1 MKEDTPLTEN
11 KLQSTHT
18 HALESTASG
27 NPSGELAQKL
37 VASEERFQSV
47 VQTALDA
54 IILWDEGGNIIF
66 WNKGA
71 HTMFGYPPEEIV
83 GKPLTRII
91 PSRYHEAHHY
101 GMKRVGTEGEGR
113 TAVKTVELHGLRKN
127 GDEFPIEMAPSK
139 SVLKGETFFCGII
152 RDISERKKADGVLEE
167 RNRLLAFEV
176 EVAHVLNR
184 SQALGALWQDC
195 VEAMVRHLGAAL
207 AGIWTLDSQQ
217 EGLKLQASAGLPTH
231 VTGVQGPVPFGH
243 VQIGQIAFE
252 KRPYLT
258 NAIPE
263 DPGVPEQAW
272 AKQEGLVAFAGYPLL
287 INREVAG
294 VMAMYF
300 RHPLTNFT
308 WHSLGLV
315 ADRIATA
322 IERQKVLDA
331 NQRLARHNERIL
343 ASTGEGIFGLDGEG
357 KMTFVNPA
365 GAHMLGYNSKEEMVG
380 EPMHELIHHTK
391 SDGSPYPRESC
402 PIYAALK
409 KGTVHH
415 HDTEVL
421 WRKNGT
427 SFPVDHYV
435 SPIWEDGSLIGA
447 VVTFKD
453 ISERKRLIAELL
465 EETKLAGVTVMLGDI
480 AHDIKNMLMPVLNGA
495 KLLDDDLQELFADLP
510 DVTPKQVTASRKFSR
525 DAIDMIINNA
535 RRIQGRMREIA
546 DTVKGISSPLRF
558 APCRVSEVVEGVFGI
573 LRFYAGE
580 MEVSLHAQGLDALP
594 SIQADENRLFNAL
607 YNLVNN
613 AIPETPAGGS
623 ITIGGSVGP
632 DGKTVVLTVADTG
645 GGMPPE
651 IRDKL
656 FTKEA
661 ISGKAGGTGLGT
673 KIVKDA
679 VDAHAGTV
687 SVHSE
692 QGKGTT
698 FTIHL
703 PITPQI
709 QGKEEI
715 HP

>member
-1 MKEDTPLTEN
+1 MKDTQLTKN
-11 KLQSTHT
+11 KPK
-18 HALESTASG
+18 LESAASG
-27 NPSGELAQKL
+27 NTSGELAQKL

-47 VQTALDA
+47 VQTATDA
-54 IILWDEGGNIIF
+54 IILWDEGGNILF

-71 HTMFGYPPEEIV
+71 QTMFGYAEAEVV
-83 GKPLTRII
+83 GKPLTLLI
-91 PSRYHEAHHY
+91 PVRYHEAHHY
-101 GMKRVGTEGEGR
+101 GMGRVGTEGEEGR
-113 TAVKTVELHGLRKN
+113 TTVKTVELHGLRKN

-139 SVLKGETFFCGII
+139 SILEGETFFCGII
-152 RDISERKKADGVLEE
+152 RDISERKQADQVLEE

-176 EVAHVLNR
+176 EVGHVLNR
-184 SQALGALWQDC
+184 SQALGALWQGC
-195 VEAMVRHLGAAL
+195 VDAMVRHLGAAL

-217 EGLKLQASAGLPTH
+217 EGLELQASAGLYIH
-231 VTGVQGPVPFGH
+231 VTGAQGPMPFGH
-243 VQIGQIAFE
+243 IQIGQIAFQ

-272 AKQEGLVAFAGYPLL
+272 AKKEGLVAFAGYPLL

-322 IERQKVLDA
+322 IERQKVIDA

-343 ASTGEGIFGLDGEG
+343 ASSGEGMLGLDGEG

-365 GAHMLGYNSKEEMVG
+365 GAQMLGYKREEMVG
-380 EPMHELIHHTK
+380 ESMHELIHHTN
-391 SDGSPYPRESC
+391 SDGSPCLRESC

-409 KGTVHH
+409 EGSVHQN
-415 HDTEVL
+415 DTEVF
-421 WRKNGT
+421 WRKDGA
-427 SFPVDHYV
+427 SFPVDHYI
-435 SPIWEDGSLIGA
+435 SPIWENGSLIGA

-453 ISERKRLIAELL
+453 ISERKRLTAELL
-465 EETKLAGVTVMLGDI
+465 EETKLASVTVMLGDI

-495 KLLDDDLQELFADLP
+495 KLLDDDLQELFTSVP

-525 DAIDMIINNA
+525 EAIDMIVNNA

-558 APCRVSEVVEGVFGI
+558 APCRISDVVKGVFDI
-573 LRFYAGE
+573 LRFYATEKG
-580 MEVSLHAQGLDALP
+580 VSLQAQGLDDLP
-594 SIQADENRLFNAL
+594 SIHADENRVFNAL

-623 ITIGGSVGP
+623 VTIGGSVGS
-632 DGKTVVLTVADTG
+632 DKKTVILTVTDTG

-651 IRDKL
+651 IRDRL

-679 VDAHAGTV
+679 VDAHSGTITV
-687 SVHSE
+687 RSE
-692 QGKGTT
+692 PGTGSI

-709 QGKEEI
+709 LE
-715 HP
+715 P

>member
-1 MKEDTPLTEN
+1 LTKN
-11 KLQSTHT
+11 KFTSTHI
-18 HALESTASG
+18 HASESLASN
-27 NPSGELAQKL
+27 NPSRELAQKL
-37 VASEERFQSV
+37 VASEERFQSI
-47 VQTALDA
+47 VQTAIDA
-54 IILWDEGGNIIF
+54 ILLWDEGGNIIF

-71 HTMFGYPPEEIV
+71 QTMFGYTAEEIV
-83 GKPLTRII
+83 GQPLTLII

-101 GMKRVGTEGEGR
+101 GMERVGTEREGR
-113 TAVKTVELHGLRKN
+113 AAVKTVELHGLRKN
-127 GDEFPIEMAPSK
+127 GEEFPMEMAPSK
-139 SVLKGETFFCGII
+139 SVLKNESFFCGII
-152 RDISERKKADGVLEE
+152 RDISERKRADAVLEE

-176 EVAHVLNR
+176 EIGHVLNR
-184 SQALGALWQDC
+184 SQALATIWQDC
-195 VEAMVRHLGAAL
+195 VDAMVRQLGAAL

-217 EGLKLQASAGLPTH
+217 KGLQLQASAGLYTQFM
-231 VTGVQGPVPFGH
+231 GVQGSVPFGH

-258 NAIPE
+258 NAIAE

-272 AKQEGLVAFAGYPLL
+272 AQQEGLVAFAGYPLL
-287 INREVAG
+287 INRDVAG
-294 VMAMYF
+294 VIAMYF
-300 RHPLTNFT
+300 RHPLTNFS

-322 IERQKVLDA
+322 IERQKVIDA
-331 NQRLARHNERIL
+331 HQRLARHNERIL
-343 ASTGEGIFGLDGEG
+343 ASTGEGIFGLDVEG
-357 KMTFVNPA
+357 KMSFVNPA
-365 GAHMLGYNSKEEMVG
+365 GAHMLGYSREEMVG
-380 EPMHELIHHTK
+380 ESMHELIHHTK
-391 SDGSPYPRESC
+391 PDGIPYSREAC
-402 PIYAALK
+402 PIYAALE
-409 KGTVHH
+409 KGRVHH
-415 HDTEVL
+415 NDTEVL
-421 WRKNGT
+421 WRKDGT
-427 SFPVDHYV
+427 AFPVAHHI
-435 SPIWEDGSLIGA
+435 SPIWEDGRLIGA

-453 ISERKRLIAELL
+453 ISERVQMTAELV
-465 EETKLAGVTVMLGDI
+465 EETKLASVTVMLGDI

-495 KLLDDDLQELFADLP
+495 KLLDDDLQDLFANLP
-510 DVTPKQVTASRKFSR
+510 DVTPKHVTASRKFSR
-525 DAIDMIINNA
+525 DAIDMIVNNA

-558 APCRVSEVVEGVFGI
+558 APCQVSEVVDGVFGI
-573 LRFYAGE
+573 LRFYAEE
-580 MEVSLHAQGLDALP
+580 MEVSLHTQGLDALP
-594 SIQADENRLFNAL
+594 CIQADENRLFNAL

-613 AIPETPAGGS
+613 AIPETPHGGS
-623 ITIGGSVGP
+623 VTIGGSVGS

-703 PITPQI
+703 PIIPPDP
-709 QGKEEI
+709 GK
-715 HP
+715 

>member
-11 KLQSTHT
+11 KLQSSHT

-71 HTMFGYPPEEIV
+71 HTMFGYPVEEIV

-113 TAVKTVELHGLRKN
+113 PAVKTVELHGLRKN

-152 RDISERKKADGVLEE
+152 RDISERKQADGVLEE

-184 SQALGALWQDC
+184 SQAMGAIWQDC
-195 VEAMVRHLGAAL
+195 VDAMVRHLGAAL

-217 EGLKLQASAGLPTH
+217 EGLKLQASSGLPTH

-272 AKQEGLVAFAGYPLL
+272 AKNEGLLAFAGYPLL

-308 WHSLGLV
+308 WHTLGLV

-343 ASTGEGIFGLDGEG
+343 ASTGEGIFGLDVEG

-365 GAHMLGYNSKEEMVG
+365 GAQMLGYNREEMVG

-391 SDGSPYPRESC
+391 SDGSPYLRESC

-409 KGTVHH
+409 EGTVHH

-421 WRKNGT
+421 WRKDGT

-453 ISERKRLIAELL
+453 ISERKRLMAELL

-495 KLLDDDLQELFADLP
+495 KLLDDDLHELFASLP
-510 DVTPKQVTASRKFSR
+510 DVTPKHVTASRKFSR
-525 DAIDMIINNA
+525 DAIDMIVNNA

-573 LRFYAGE
+573 LRFYAAE

-623 ITIGGSVGP
+623 ITISGLVGP
-632 DGKTVVLTVADTG
+632 DGQTVVLTVADTG

-703 PITPQI
+703 PITRQI
-709 QGKEEI
+709 PGKEEI
-715 HP
+715 HS

>member
-1 MKEDTPLTEN
+1 
-11 KLQSTHT
+11 
-18 HALESTASG
+18 
-27 NPSGELAQKL
+27 
-37 VASEERFQSV
+37 
-47 VQTALDA
+47 
-54 IILWDEGGNIIF
+54 
-66 WNKGA
+66 
-71 HTMFGYPPEEIV
+71 
-83 GKPLTRII
+83 
-91 PSRYHEAHHY
+91 
-101 GMKRVGTEGEGR
+101 
-113 TAVKTVELHGLRKN
+113 
-127 GDEFPIEMAPSK
+127 MAPSK

-152 RDISERKKADGVLEE
+152 RDISERKQADGVLEE
-167 RNRLLAFEV
+167 RSHLLAFEA
-176 EVAHVLNR
+176 EVGHMLNR
-184 SQALGALWQDC
+184 SQALETIWQDC
-195 VEAMVRHLGAAL
+195 VDAMVRHLDAAL
-207 AGIWTLDSQQ
+207 AGLWTLDSQQ
-217 EGLKLQASAGLPTH
+217 EGLELQACAGLCTQ
-231 VTGVQGPVPFGH
+231 VTGVEGPVPFGY
-243 VQIGQIAFE
+243 VQMAQIAFE

-272 AKQEGLVAFAGYPLL
+272 AKQKGLIAFVGYPLL
-287 INREVAG
+287 IKREVAG

-322 IERQKVLDA
+322 IERQKVIDA
-331 NQRLARHNERIL
+331 HQRLARHNERIL
-343 ASTGEGIFGLDGEG
+343 ASTGEGIFGLDVEG

-365 GAHMLGYNSKEEMVG
+365 GAHMLGYHSREEIVG

-391 SDGSPYPRESC
+391 PDGSPYLRETC

-409 KGTVHH
+409 DGAVHH

-421 WRKNGT
+421 WRKDGT
-427 SFPVDHYV
+427 SFPVDHYI

-453 ISERKRLIAELL
+453 ISERKRLTAELL
-465 EETKLAGVTVMLGDI
+465 EETKLAGVTMMLGDI

-495 KLLDDDLQELFADLP
+495 KLLDDDLQELFASLP
-510 DVTPKQVTASRKFSR
+510 DVTPKQVTASKKFSR
-525 DAIDMIINNA
+525 DAIDMIVNNA

-573 LRFYAGE
+573 LRFYAAE

-594 SIQADENRLFNAL
+594 SIQADENRLFNAF

-623 ITIGGSVGP
+623 ITIGGSAGP

-703 PITPQI
+703 PITTQI
-709 QGKEEI
+709 PGNKGI
-715 HP
+715 LS